1 MKKKYICFVLL
12 VAGDC
17 VALFISFYLA
27 FITRKIVLPVIFP
40 TLLSRP
46 PLFSAFLSHSY
57 LVLIWIVVFGYEK
70 LYIKR
75 QTALEDAR
83 ILIKSNMIAFA
94 MIAVAVFITKGYFQY
109 SRIIIVLAWSFSFG
123 VLPIVRYIVKLL
135 LIRIHLWKKRVLVIG
150 SPEGASSVIEAIAR
164 NRTLGYDIVGCLT
177 DDRTHIGESI
187 SGVPILGHFDEIE
200 MWKEKTGFEDII
212 VSFPNIHSERLIGL
226 LKRWDAMS
234 ETIRYIPQ
242 TGDLMTT
249 GIEIENIGNVLAL
262 VLRKNL
268 HKPWNLLVKRILE
281 FGASLVLMILLVP
294 YFLIM
299 GIVIKLD
306 SKGPVFFRQERYGR
320 RGKMINVIKMRTMHL
335 DADARLS
342 AFLQKNPVA
351 REEWETYRK
360 LKVHDPRVTRIGAF
374 LRKYSLDELPQIANV
389 FKGDMSLVGPRPY
402 LREELEEIKH
412 EKSILFQVKPGIT
425 GLWQIS
431 GRSHLS
437 FEERLNLDE
446 AYIRNWSLW
455 MDLTILVK
463 TTRAAAS
470 GHGAF

>member
-1 MKKKYICFVLL
+1 
-12 VAGDC
+12 
-17 VALFISFYLA
+17 
-27 FITRKIVLPVIFP
+27 
-40 TLLSRP
+40 
-46 PLFSAFLSHSY
+46 
-57 LVLIWIVVFGYEK
+57 
-70 LYIKR
+70 
-75 QTALEDAR
+75 
-83 ILIKSNMIAFA
+83 
-94 MIAVAVFITKGYFQY
+94 
-109 SRIIIVLAWSFSFG
+109 
-123 VLPIVRYIVKLL
+123 
-135 LIRIHLWKKRVLVIG
+135 
-150 SPEGASSVIEAIAR
+150 
-164 NRTLGYDIVGCLT
+164 
-177 DDRTHIGESI
+177 
-187 SGVPILGHFDEIE
+187 
-200 MWKEKTGFEDII
+200 
-212 VSFPNIHSERLIGL
+212 
-226 LKRWDAMS
+226 
-234 ETIRYIPQ
+234 
-242 TGDLMTT
+242 
-249 GIEIENIGNVLAL
+249 
-262 VLRKNL
+262 
-268 HKPWNLLVKRILE
+268 
-281 FGASLVLMILLVP
+281 MILLVP

-463 TTRAAAS
+463 TIRTAAS